1 MNVGYMSCDLT
12 DIHMYE
18 NQIEFA
24 TEIVER
30 DLGTPGTLEI
40 HKEFNTIDDIIE
52 LKWEDIEVIGLEVN
66 KKPIKAERPPM
77 AV

>member
-1 MNVGYMSCDLT
+1 MSCDLT

-24 TEIVER
+24 KEIVQR
-30 DLGTPGTLEI
+30 DLGTPGTLTI
-40 HKEFNTIDDIIE
+40 NKEFHTIDDIIE
-52 LKWEDIEVIGLEVN
+52 LRWEDIEVNGLEVN
-66 KKPIKAERPPM
+66 KTPILAERPPM